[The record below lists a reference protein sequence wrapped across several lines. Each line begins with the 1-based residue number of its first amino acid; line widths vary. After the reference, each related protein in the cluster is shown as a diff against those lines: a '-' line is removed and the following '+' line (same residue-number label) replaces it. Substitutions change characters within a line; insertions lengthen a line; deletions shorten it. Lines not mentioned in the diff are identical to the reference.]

1 MNPLKLLFRLLL
13 GRRLPI
19 TAGTVAV
26 PGLEGDVLIRRD
38 GYGIPY
44 IRAERAKDAL
54 FGLGFCQGQDR
65 TFQVELLA
73 RVTRGTLAELV
84 GAEALPVDRLSRRIG
99 FRKSAERQ
107 LPLLDEETS
116 SLITAF
122 ARGVTAGS
130 TQGCGR
136 VPHEFTLLRSKPS
149 GYDTTDVLGLIK
161 LISFEL
167 ACNWD
172 VELARLKML
181 TEDGPEAVKALDP
194 AYPEWQPVTSE
205 PYGTSGP
212 TLDRLGEDLDLFVSV
227 VGPPPMSN
235 NWAISGEKTATGSPI
250 LANDPHL
257 PPMLPPHWYL
267 AHMRCPEWGVA
278 GASFVGAPIFAAG
291 HNGYAAWGVTN
302 GFVDNTDLFLEE
314 IGPDGASVREGD
326 RFVPCG
332 VRSESI
338 VVKGGQDV
346 VEQVLETRRGPIIGP
361 ALEGGFQAVSLMAT
375 WLREEPLERLFE
387 PYRAG
392 SFREFRKAFAQW
404 PCPPQNMVYADSSGT
419 IGWFLVGK
427 APRRRK
433 GRGTIPLP
441 GWDQE
446 VGWHEDP
453 IPFDEMP
460 WLENPEHGFVATANT
475 LATRGGENPYLGVDC
490 IDGYR
495 LSRLVEALGSRNDWD
510 GSSVRGLQMDEESM
524 VWQELRETLLR
535 VPPTTDEV
543 RLALE
548 LMESRPGTV
557 SLDSPAATVFEMFIA
572 EMSRRVARAKAPR
585 SSEWALGKS
594 TNRIA
599 PYSLFVVRRVGH
611 LVRLLREQPQ
621 VWFDAPWPDVM
632 ADALTQVVRTLQST
646 FGPDPKGWAW
656 GVCRPLTL
664 RHPLGERK
672 VLRGI
677 FNLGPF
683 PFGGDTNTVNQAAVP
698 PQDALGNPLA
708 IASLRAV
715 IDVGDWDASLFSL
728 PGGQCGNPLS
738 AHYDD
743 LLPFWVRGDGVPVA
757 WCERAVE
764 NVTRSVL
771 RLIPS

>member
-1 MNPLKLLFRLLL
+1 
-13 GRRLPI
+13 
-19 TAGTVAV
+19 
-26 PGLEGDVLIRRD
+26 
-38 GYGIPY
+38 
-44 IRAERAKDAL
+44 
-54 FGLGFCQGQDR
+54 
-65 TFQVELLA
+65 
-73 RVTRGTLAELV
+73 
-84 GAEALPVDRLSRRIG
+84 
-99 FRKSAERQ
+99 
-107 LPLLDEETS
+107 
-116 SLITAF
+116 
-122 ARGVTAGS
+122 
-130 TQGCGR
+130 
-136 VPHEFTLLRSKPS
+136 
-149 GYDTTDVLGLIK
+149 
-161 LISFEL
+161 
-167 ACNWD
+167 
-172 VELARLKML
+172 
-181 TEDGPEAVKALDP
+181 
-194 AYPEWQPVTSE
+194 
-205 PYGTSGP
+205 
-212 TLDRLGEDLDLFVSV
+212 
-227 VGPPPMSN
+227 
-235 NWAISGEKTATGSPI
+235 
-250 LANDPHL
+250 
-257 PPMLPPHWYL
+257 
-267 AHMRCPEWGVA
+267 
-278 GASFVGAPIFAAG
+278 
-291 HNGYAAWGVTN
+291 
-302 GFVDNTDLFLEE
+302 VDNTDLFLEE
-314 IGPDGASVREGD
+314 IGPDGVSVREGD

-346 VEQVLETRRGPIIGP
+346 VEQVLVTRRGPIIGP

-392 SFREFRKAFAQW
+392 SFQEFRKAFAQW

-419 IGWFLVGK
+419 IGWLLVGK

-475 LATRGGENPYLGVDC
+475 LATPRGENPYLGVDC

-495 LSRLVEALGSRNDWD
+495 LSRLVEVLGSRNDWD
-510 GSSVRGLQMDEESM
+510 RGGVRALQMDEKSM

-535 VPPTTDEV
+535 VPTRTDEV

-548 LMESRPGTV
+548 LLESQPGTV
-557 SLDSPAATVFEMFIA
+557 SLDSPAATIFEMFIA
-572 EMSRRVARAKAPR
+572 EMSRRVALAKAPR

-599 PYSLFVVRRVGH
+599 PYNLFVVRRVGH
-611 LVRLLREQPQ
+611 LVRLLREQPE

-632 ADALTQVVRTLQST
+632 ADALTQVVRTLQSR

-664 RHPLGERK
+664 RHLLGERTI
-672 VLRGI
+672 LRGI

-715 IDVGDWDASLFSL
+715 IDVGDWDVSLFSL
-728 PGGQCGNPLS
+728 PGGQSGNPLS
-738 AHYDD
+738 PHYDD

-757 WCERAVE
+757 WSDTAVK
-764 NVTRSVL
+764 NLTRSVL